1 MKYTPKHS
9 YEPEAGL
16 PLEQSG
22 QYARR
27 IEILLLRGEFLA
39 AWLTIAEA
47 HQTKHT
53 KPHQTPFKERL
64 LTDSNLPIKIINA
77 LETVGIIKWGQLS
90 QQSQKTIMQIP
101 NLGPTSINTIQ
112 EELRRQIDLD

>member
-1 MKYTPKHS
+1 MKYTPEHS

-16 PLEQSG
+16 PLEESG

-39 AWLTIAEA
+39 AWLAIAEA
-47 HQTKHT
+47 HQTKHA
-53 KPHQTPFKERL
+53 KPYKTPFQKRP
-64 LTDSNLPIKIINA
+64 LTDSNLPIKIVNS
-77 LETVGIIKWGQLS
+77 LEAVGIITWGQLN
-90 QQSQKTIMQIP
+90 QQTQETIMQIK

-112 EELRRQIDLD
+112 TELRRQIDLG